1 MTTHR
6 AVAEE
11 FTQRVVSTLG
21 EQVESV
27 ILYGSVARGDAGP
40 ESDIDILVVGDDK
53 RRLNGVA
60 KQIASDLGREGM
72 FTYFISPFEIER
84 DELANLKRL
93 GSPFIRNVLTDGK
106 ALYVNEESAGI
117 HNLLGLQDMPTEC
130 SPEYIAK
137 QLAKADEALDD
148 ARYLLEGGRLQSVAN
163 RAYYAMFYAAL
174 AALMK
179 SGGELPRTHGGVENQ
194 FGLRLRHD
202 RNHRR
207 RPCRHSYRT
216 HTNCA
221 ERMTT
226 NCTLLRQTKLN
237 WQSKTPRLSWQK
249 SSESQVSNQY
259 TASSPPAGAAF
270 QGR

>member
-1 MTTHR
+1 MGDIEERLVNTHR
-6 AVAEE
+6 AAAQE
-11 FTQRVVSTLG
+11 FSRRVVSTLG
-21 EQVESV
+21 DQVESV

-72 FTYFISPFEIER
+72 FTYFISPFQMER

-137 QLAKADEALDD
+137 QLAKADEALAD
-148 ARYLLEGGRLQSVAN
+148 AEYLLEGGRLRAVAN

-174 AALMK
+174 AALMQ
-179 SGGELPRTHGGVENQ
+179 SGGDIPRTHGGVENQ
-194 FGLRLRHD
+194 FGLRYVTTAIFDAELAGTLQDTYELRRMND
-202 RNHRR
+202 YELYTSTADEVELAVRNAQAFVAEIRR
-207 RPCRHSYRT
+207 VT
-216 HTNCA
+216 G
-221 ERMTT
+221 
-226 NCTLLRQTKLN
+226 L
-237 WQSKTPRLSWQK
+237 
-249 SSESQVSNQY
+249 
-259 TASSPPAGAAF
+259 
-270 QGR
+270 